1 MILPTAVFPDGT
13 ARVIRHLLKTWP
25 DQFREIREDQKRH
38 EFRKNDR
45 DFQRGDLALLQEFVP
60 IGDRY
65 TGEVEL
71 VEILAISYGPEWGI
85 PAGFATFSIR
95 RVTAEIILPTQQ

>member
-1 MILPTAVFPDGT
+1 VTATAILGDGT
-13 ARVIRHLLKTWP
+13 VHTIDHLLKTWP
-25 DQFREIREDQKRH
+25 DKFREIREGAAVH

-45 DFQRGDLALLQEFVP
+45 DFQRGDIALLQEFVP
-60 IGDRY
+60 IPGRY

-85 PAGFATFSIR
+85 PAGFACFSIR
-95 RVTAEIILPTQQ
+95 RLEPVKITLPTQQ